1 MIDSF
6 NYLKPETLEEA
17 AGQLQSGKK
26 NSILYAGGSDVLG
39 MIKNN
44 TIFVDNLVDLK
55 SIRGLDDIQFMHNG
69 ELHIGSLV
77 KIETIAN
84 EKTIAKSYS
93 VLAQAA
99 LEVAT
104 PQLRNTGTV
113 GGNICQ
119 RPRCWY
125 FRGDFDCIRKGGDN
139 CFADGGEN
147 KYHCVVGGDL
157 CFIVHPSDLAVALL
171 ALDAEVEI
179 FADGDYR
186 LVPLNDFYI
195 LPDRDDT
202 KENILEA
209 GQIVTKV
216 IVPPPKSNAR
226 SAYTKFRE
234 RGVWDFAM
242 VSAAAVIQKNGEYVE
257 SASISLGG
265 VAPKPWQELNV
276 SKLLIGKKMSEQNIR
291 RAADAALPNAEP
303 MSMNK
308 YKIPLARNIIYKTLM
323 KLLSA

>member
-1 MIDSF
+1 MINSI
-6 NYLKPETLEEA
+6 NYLKPGTLEEA
-17 AGQLQSGKK
+17 AGEFKSEEEK
-26 NSILYAGGSDVLG
+26 SILYAGGSDMLG
-39 MIKNN
+39 MLKNN
-44 TIFVDNLVDLK
+44 TLSVDNLIDLK
-55 SIRGLDDIQFMHNG
+55 SIRGLDEIQFKSSG

-77 KIETIAN
+77 KIVELTN
-84 EKTIAKSYS
+84 DKTITKRYP

-99 LEVAT
+99 LEIAT

-171 ALDAEVEI
+171 ALDAQVEI
-179 FADGDYR
+179 FADGDYKW
-186 LVPLNDFYI
+186 VPLNDFFI

-216 IVPPPKSNAR
+216 IVPPPKANTR

-265 VAPKPWQELNV
+265 VALKPWQ
-276 SKLLIGKKMSEQNIR
+276 
-291 RAADAALPNAEP
+291 
-303 MSMNK
+303 
-308 YKIPLARNIIYKTLM
+308 
-323 KLLSA
+323 